1 MRQKWDKRV
10 NRQPNHVCE
19 SKMKSYYVCSDHFN
33 DSDYKTSDFNV
44 MKLMGYEKR
53 MKLRL
58 NPEAI
63 PNTHP
68 EKDELLLFLNG
79 EVQINE
85 GKFLPAL
92 TVQESRVTKR
102 ALNDMDEFSL

>member
-1 MRQKWDKRV
+1 
-10 NRQPNHVCE
+10 
-19 SKMKSYYVCSDHFN
+19 MKSYYVCSDHFN

-53 MKLRL
+53 LKLRL

-68 EKDELLLFLNG
+68 AKDELLLFLNG

-85 GKFLPAL
+85 GKIPAS
-92 TVQESRVTKR
+92 TNRSRVTKR